1 MEKLNLQRYGLGIKR
16 PVSRMKMATT
26 ITSKKF
32 GKQFPKLKSVAGVL
46 LSRSAG
52 SCQSDPTPSRQV
64 AEEQINMKA
73 DILIES
79 LAGNVGRD
87 EVIRRLRHHHRDSN
101 QVFYD
106 LSAISDENHDEAT
119 NSVQDV
125 MGSTSMAST
134 STYHGPTSDTAK
146 HTPSAMTPLE
156 TLEEWRKTT
165 ISGHARPQRYT
176 TSKMPSHH
184 FNKCLAF

>member
-1 MEKLNLQRYGLGIKR
+1 
-16 PVSRMKMATT
+16 
-26 ITSKKF
+26 
-32 GKQFPKLKSVAGVL
+32 
-46 LSRSAG
+46 
-52 SCQSDPTPSRQV
+52 
-64 AEEQINMKA
+64 MKA

-134 STYHGPTSDTAK
+134 STDHGPTSDTAK

-165 ISGHARPQRYT
+165 ISGHARPPKIYYIQDAKSPFQQMFGIYE
-176 TSKMPSHH
+176 KKVDLFIHPSVTLISGIRKRLQWMFGIHPESSST
-184 FNKCLAF
+184 